1 MEESFAELDK
11 VVRLLEINPDLRIEL
26 SAHTDDQG
34 SDKYNDLLSRKRGEA
49 ARTYLLRHGVRPDRV
64 TATGYGKRKPLVPND
79 SDENRAIN
87 RRVEFKVL

>member
-1 MEESFAELDK
+1 

-34 SDKYNDLLSRKRGEA
+34 SDRYNDLLSRKRGEA
-49 ARTYLLRHGVRPDRV
+49 ARSYLIRRGVDASRV

-79 SDENRAIN
+79 SDEHRAMN